1 MLHILVARLKPWEGA
16 AWGNMFVIHG
26 EREVEEDIRSGR
38 AISQKIVDQVKM
50 VILTTGMAIRPAII
64 LLLSLLD

>member
-26 EREVEEDIRSGR
+26 EGEVEEDIRSGR
-38 AISQKIVDQVKM
+38 AIS
-50 VILTTGMAIRPAII
+50 T
-64 LLLSLLD
+64 